1 MAKKAR
7 MAPMGIFSRYTWNRV
22 NPKPAMTRLLNY
34 RGVREMHFMSFTA
47 LLTVVWAPFG
57 ILNVS

>member
-7 MAPMGIFSRYTWNRV
+7 MAPIGMLSRYTWNRV

-34 RGVREMHFMSFTA
+34 KDVREMHFVSFTG
-47 LLTVVWAPFG
+47 LVTVV
-57 ILNVS
+57 